1 MTNEEILATR
11 ELATRSLLLQT
22 TYPPCSHS
30 QNPVFSSF
38 KSCPANSP
46 RKVDSKSCSTKPIG
60 HRSRPAWREATK
72 ETWDS
77 VHEAFVRELDF
88 SRITLR
94 LNDEADPEDGEDIF
108 AGIQLQTKEVLEQC
122 LVSVS

>member
-1 MTNEEILATR
+1 MLTFTESGVLVIQVMSG
-11 ELATRSLLLQT
+11 ELSKKGRFEVLLDEAYWPSFTTSMARSQK
-22 TYPPCSHS
+22 
-30 QNPVFSSF
+30 Q
-38 KSCPANSP
+38 
-46 RKVDSKSCSTKPIG
+46 
-60 HRSRPAWREATK
+60 
-72 ETWDS
+72 TWDS